1 MTDII
6 EMALVNAVNMRD
18 VKTFQETLDLVKDSQ
33 NRGNHLDESW
43 FSGDFFRDIFR
54 NFTNIDL
61 TKFLDCLS
69 DGMFLHNP
77 RDRRVLYCAMSCDR
91 IDVLQYCRARFG
103 VDILRTSLH
112 YYHTLNHTSKK
123 IQTLDY
129 FVSELGAEILLDRLY
144 SRTLLPI
151 FFCNDYVGRALFY
164 EQANTI
170 TNWVVEHPPLLTKF
184 DELQQSKIV
193 EILRVRDTEALSVLY
208 ENSSGL
214 LHVVTKILLR
224 ERT

>member
-18 VKTFQETLDLVKDSQ
+18 VKKFQETLDLVKDYQ

-69 DGMFLHNP
+69 DGVFLHNP
-77 RDRRVLYCAMSCDR
+77 RNRRVLYWMVFYDR

-103 VDILRTSLH
+103 VDVLRTSLQC
-112 YYHTLNHTSKK
+112 YRALDLALRK

-129 FVSELGAEILLDRLY
+129 FVSELGAEILLIPLY
-144 SRTLLPI
+144 SGTSLSVFL
-151 FFCNDYVGRALFY
+151 CEDYVGRALFY

-193 EILRVRDTEALSVLY
+193 EILRVRDTEALCVLH